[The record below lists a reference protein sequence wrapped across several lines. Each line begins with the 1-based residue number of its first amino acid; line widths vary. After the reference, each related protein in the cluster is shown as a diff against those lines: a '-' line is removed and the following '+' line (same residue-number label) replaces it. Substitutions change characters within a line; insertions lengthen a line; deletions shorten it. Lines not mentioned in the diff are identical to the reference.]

1 MTAIAIASATAA
13 MVCAARAESSTIGAN
28 VTSDRNPDKF
38 AIPKNLKY
46 ELNGSHTFDNGLILA
61 GLVVFT
67 DDAFVPK
74 SSENLEGTL
83 GYRLPLNRIFSVVGS
98 GGVGEHWRQNPDSAF
113 PYYVFRIGADFDL
126 NKILTWNVVSFR
138 YRDAFNPEEHYNTP
152 QLATGL
158 TYKLDDQ
165 RSVLTKLQ
173 RNWHDGSPSS
183 TGVLLGYQQK
193 F

>member
-1 MTAIAIASATAA
+1 MDWFSRSISALMRTAPAPRGRLIATPPQSTMADTAT
-13 MVCAARAESSTIGAN
+13 G
-28 VTSDRNPDKF
+28 
-38 AIPKNLKY
+38 
-46 ELNGSHTFDNGLILA
+46 
-61 GLVVFT
+61 
-67 DDAFVPK
+67 
-74 SSENLEGTL
+74 EGC
-83 GYRLPLNRIFSVVGS
+83 
-98 GGVGEHWRQNPDSAF
+98 EHWRQNPDSAF